1 MAEKVIVE
9 GGGVAANRPTGPMD
23 LELNETD
30 ALIEAAPEPAT
41 EGGKIY
47 RVLYPT
53 DQFLMEGMPLVHT
66 GGVRLTQDQ
75 ADEVLPAAEASGVR
89 IVEVAE

>member
-1 MAEKVIVE
+1 MAEKEIVE

-30 ALIEAAPEPAT
+30 ALIESAPEPVT

-47 RVLYPT
+47 QVMYPI
-53 DQFLMEGMPLVHT
+53 DRFVVEGMPVVNT